1 MYVGK
6 KWNFNA
12 SYGNTINNQ
21 DKVDMTKRVQADLDA
36 QRLFVNDFFGIAQV
50 SFLSNTEQA
59 LKGRTTGLLGVGK
72 YIVRTNKLYL
82 GLRTGLNY
90 NIETYFDPTLDKNS
104 MEVNLGTGLNMFDF
118 NDFNLST
125 DIIGYYGLTESDRF
139 RVDYSI
145 NLKYDMPWDFYIKF
159 DFSLNYDNQ
168 PADTGSEF
176 DYVFNSGF
184 GWELK

>member
-59 LKGRTTGLLGVGK
+59 LKGRTTGLL
-72 YIVRTNKLYL
+72 
-82 GLRTGLNY
+82 
-90 NIETYFDPTLDKNS
+90 
-104 MEVNLGTGLNMFDF
+104 
-118 NDFNLST
+118 
-125 DIIGYYGLTESDRF
+125 
-139 RVDYSI
+139 
-145 NLKYDMPWDFYIKF
+145 
-159 DFSLNYDNQ
+159 
-168 PADTGSEF
+168 
-176 DYVFNSGF
+176 
-184 GWELK
+184 